1 MDYNIPNQ
9 PLNDQQDSEK
19 GKMIGIL
26 SYCTLIGWIVAI
38 VMHQNDKTRFGAFH
52 LRQALGIWIAY
63 LCCFI
68 VIMITAPFLFFMS
81 VFLLPVVG
89 ITTLVFV
96 ILGLVNAVNGKMK
109 PTPLIGGLAEK
120 MLAGVK

>member
-9 PLNDQQDSEK
+9 PLNDQQDAEK
-19 GKMIGIL
+19 GKTIGIL
-26 SYCTLIGWIVAI
+26 AYCTLIGWIIAI
-38 VMHQNDKTRFGAFH
+38 VMHQNDKSRFGAFH

-63 LCCFI
+63 LACFI
-68 VIMITAPFLFFMS
+68 LIMITAPFMLFLS

-89 ITTLVFV
+89 ITTLIFV
-96 ILGLVNAVNGKMK
+96 ILGLVNAINGKMK

-120 MLAGVK
+120 ILAGIK

>member
-9 PLNDQQDSEK
+9 PLNDQQDAEK
-19 GKMIGIL
+19 GKTIGIL
-26 SYCTLIGWIVAI
+26 AYCTLIGWIIAI

-63 LCCFI
+63 LACFI
-68 VIMITAPFLFFMS
+68 LIMITAPFMLFLS

-89 ITTLVFV
+89 ITTLIFV
-96 ILGLVNAVNGKMK
+96 ILGLVNAINGKMK

-120 MLAGVK
+120 ILAGIK

>member
-9 PLNDQQDSEK
+9 PLNDEQDAEK
-19 GKMIGIL
+19 GKTIGIL
-26 SYCTLIGWIVAI
+26 AYCTLIGWIIAI

-63 LCCFI
+63 LACFI
-68 VIMITAPFLFFMS
+68 VIMITAPFMLFLS

-89 ITTLVFV
+89 ITTLIFV
-96 ILGLVNAVNGKMK
+96 ILGLVNAINGKMK

-120 MLAGVK
+120 ILAGIK

>member
-9 PLNDQQDSEK
+9 PLNDQQDAEK
-19 GKMIGIL
+19 GKTIGIL
-26 SYCTLIGWIVAI
+26 AYCTLIGWIVAI
-38 VMHQNDKTRFGAFH
+38 VMHQNDKTKFGAFH

-68 VIMITAPFLFFMS
+68 VIMITAPFLLFLS

-89 ITTLVFV
+89 ITTLIFV
-96 ILGLVNAVNGKMK
+96 ILGLVNAINGKMK

-120 MLAGVK
+120 ILAGIK